1 MTTYYKKQGRKYV
14 PVMESEMWSG
24 DAKPLG
30 FHLVH
35 VKPGSTSWNFRINPD
50 LVEVIAATKIIK
62 DAMIDKMFEVNKGKL
77 NENRYPEH
85 VREKAKKAWKAWL
98 EIMGEDV
105 PMSFEG
111 VSMHDLV
118 EAGIK
123 ELENHLW
130 ENKK

>member
-35 VKPGSTSWNFRINPD
+35 VQPGSTSWNFRVNPD
-50 LVEVIAATKIIK
+50 LVETIAATKIMK
-62 DAMIDKMFEVNKGKL
+62 DAMIDKMFQVNRGSID
-77 NENRYPEH
+77 ENKYPEH
-85 VREKAKKAWKAWL
+85 LRQKAQKAWQAWVD
-98 EIMGEDV
+98 IMGEDI
-105 PMSFEG
+105 PISFRG
-111 VSMHDLV
+111 ASMQELV
-118 EAGIK
+118 ETGIK